1 MQPFTIS
8 NTQYTNSQ
16 LYTITPG
23 PGIGVVHKVRT
34 QQGGEGGSLEKHM
47 KAYGGGG
54 GGGYFENVHTQ
65 NMGYFSSKN
74 DFFTCF
80 PQC

>member
-23 PGIGVVHKVRT
+23 PGIFQIEAVGYISHTITPGPGIFQIAAV
-34 QQGGEGGSLEKHM
+34 SYIS
-47 KAYGGGG
+47 AYH
-54 GGGYFENVHTQ
+54 YT
-65 NMGYFSSKN
+65 
-74 DFFTCF
+74 
-80 PQC
+80 